1 MSWDSNKE
9 RELERIFTLFSGF
22 MRARA
27 YKHQVG
33 RLGVDVEDIIQET
46 RIKIWK
52 LLSNETKINHY
63 ASYIKKIVDTSVI
76 DYFRK
81 FKREEGIY
89 FYEKNRRIGEN
100 VSTFEADHLYGG
112 MDLKDIVGK
121 AVDGLIPSR
130 RLVVR
135 LYLLNMTVEEIALH
149 FQWTVS
155 KTKNLLYRGLTDLR
169 RILKEKSID
178 YEHL

>member
-1 MSWDSNKE
+1 MSWDSDKE
-9 RELERIFTLFSGF
+9 RELERIFALFSGF

-33 RLGVDVEDIIQET
+33 RLGVDVEDIVQET

-135 LYLLNMTVEEIALH
+135 LYLLNMTV
-149 FQWTVS
+149 S
-155 KTKNLLYRGLTDLR
+155 KTKNLLYRGLKDLR